1 MSKGDEMRVVAVV
14 FGFLCVACAILLSI
28 RPIPDERGV
37 HYSFWGR
44 TLPMSLGAV
53 VVGSVLL
60 HRRRWVSLSFMFG
73 TAAVLVRVMTY
84 FVFQY
89 G

>member
-1 MSKGDEMRVVAVV
+1 MRVVAVV
-14 FGFLCVACAILLSI
+14 FGFLCVAFAILLSI
-28 RPIPDERGV
+28 RPIPDQPGV
-37 HYSFWGR
+37 HYSFWSR

-60 HRRRWVSLSFMFG
+60 HRRKWVSLSLMFG
-73 TAAVLVRVMTY
+73 AAAVLVRVMTY
-84 FVFQY
+84 LVFQY